1 MARLQLLQVARFL
14 RHVELCFGA
23 VKTLK
28 SCSLPSWST
37 YLGRNSFQYL
47 GASSTQLPFW
57 RADNCNTRLVPF
69 VYAVKELPGQIHSVC
84 SMSTYSKWAGNHA
97 AGELENFREFV
108 DPDLYM
114 RRRYDQNRS
123 SGTESEDDE
132 GLGRYEGADQHDL
145 CNFSEM
151 EGVDDEGG
159 TYTSGRH
166 DEYDSDSSNETESDD
181 GEGQVSL
188 GFPHQYGAG
197 SSGETESDSDEWQA
211 PCQGLDRLQQL
222 KPNADG
228 KYEKLIDILC
238 DPLVLE
244 AAYEHI
250 KTWCSPDQRLQL
262 QVEDPGHSWFEI
274 AAEQLHS
281 GTYVFKPVKHIEV
294 RRAAR
299 SRATKQLSVIRLRDQ
314 IIQEAMRTIL
324 EWIYEPMFSEH
335 AHGFRPGKGVHSA
348 LRSIK
353 KTWRGVSWFLQF
365 DIQKSDDTTLIQQ
378 RLMRVLSER
387 IEDKCFM
394 DLLKQ
399 MFKVGI
405 VCVDIFADEE
415 IPQGSCLSPILGN
428 IYLIELDEEV
438 VQIMKEF
445 DSEYEG
451 PQGADKGSVGRE
463 DRGRD

>member
-1 MARLQLLQVARFL
+1 
-14 RHVELCFGA
+14 
-23 VKTLK
+23 
-28 SCSLPSWST
+28 
-37 YLGRNSFQYL
+37 
-47 GASSTQLPFW
+47 
-57 RADNCNTRLVPF
+57 
-69 VYAVKELPGQIHSVC
+69 
-84 SMSTYSKWAGNHA
+84 MSTCSKWPGNRA
-97 AGELENFREFV
+97 AGEHENFREFV
-108 DPDLYM
+108 DNGDPDLYM
-114 RRRYDQNRS
+114 RRRYDLNSS

-132 GLGRYEGADQHDL
+132 RLGRFEGADQHDL
-145 CNFSEM
+145 CSFSEM

-159 TYTSGRH
+159 TYASGRL
-166 DEYDSDSSNETESDD
+166 DEDESDSSNETESDD
-181 GEGQVSL
+181 G
-188 GFPHQYGAG
+188 
-197 SSGETESDSDEWQA
+197 EWQA

-228 KYEKLIDILC
+228 EYEKLIDILC
-238 DPLVLE
+238 DPVVLE

-250 KTWCSPDQRLQL
+250 KTLCSPDQRLQL

-274 AAEQLHS
+274 AAKQLHS

-299 SRATKQLSVIRLRDQ
+299 SRASKQLSVIRLRDQ

-365 DIQKSDDTTLIQQ
+365 DVQKSDDMTLIQQ
-378 RLMRVLSER
+378 RLMRVLSEK

-394 DLLKQ
+394 DILKQ